1 MKIIL
6 VFQIHTADVERGFS
20 QMNLIMTDKRN
31 CLTTASLRS
40 LLSIKRSKTDYKAYD
55 PSGAV
60 IRWAP
65 MSALRRRR
73 TNSQPYGPRKKQAK
87 EQYQDVP
94 VSEADNENMCTSV
107 EVGESMSVEEEDSV
121 TKMKGEFI

>member
-1 MKIIL
+1 MDRNKQHISRKNENNNETKVKGKEKITSYHNLWASILSDPTLADRYHQILQLVKIIL
-6 VFQIHTADVERGFS
+6 VLPIHTAEVERGFS

-55 PSGAV
+55 PSGAI

-65 MSALRRRR
+65 MS
-73 TNSQPYGPRKKQAK
+73 
-87 EQYQDVP
+87 
-94 VSEADNENMCTSV
+94 
-107 EVGESMSVEEEDSV
+107 
-121 TKMKGEFI
+121 

>member
-1 MKIIL
+1 MRKQVLSQSMYGKTRQDKTDRYHQILQLVKIIL
-6 VFQIHTADVERGFS
+6 VLPIHTAEVERGFS

-55 PSGAV
+55 PSGAI

-65 MSALRRRR
+65 VSALRRRR
-73 TNSQPYGPRKKQAK
+73 INSQPYGPRKKQVK

-94 VSEADNENMCTSV
+94 VSEAE
-107 EVGESMSVEEEDSV
+107 
-121 TKMKGEFI
+121 K